1 MKSKFF
7 IRGGV
12 LLLVFLLVLFNSCSS
27 FSSESENDGSIKIQ
41 FDSKIIQNVLSGR
54 SAITYDS
61 EKDEVAYAGDVSFCL
76 TATLS
81 GDYAA
86 EASHTLTEQELANLE
101 SVSLS
106 IDKIPVDSH
115 VKLDVSLAYVWVYNS
130 EHHHESNIA
139 PRNYPIYAGST
150 EVDVASGENHV
161 SVTLKNATVPYFSR
175 TTKSQYFKSSG
186 TVTLYGT
193 LVTPL
198 VYQLVTGEICPAL
211 YYFVSEKAPDDVSAE
226 FQKYLASPSSD
237 DYKGEDYIF
246 TPVDTEYGNT
256 SQATGFMYEDTNRYD
271 YPSESIDVSNRTTDF
286 YAGWAIAYK
295 TPQGT
300 EKYLFSD
307 VTKFTHG
314 STFSIAS
321 VSYTNSTGKDYELAG
336 SVSKDNFKIKE
347 NWNGNEVEG
356 DIENYLSDSTITEA
370 NNFLGAKTF
379 MFQRYSETSSC
390 WVNIKFALPDFSD
403 CELSFHSDSWTD
415 EGGTTF
421 VSKWVS
427 LTQKGGSSNRDD
439 SFYRSF
445 APSTYSYSNG
455 SCVPYSI
462 DYRWTLDGEPIGQ
475 SGSATYLDAT
485 DIGTGALQLELT
497 VTPTEEVAQYCVDGS
512 EAKTYT
518 FDYTLK

>member
-1 MKSKFF
+1 M
-7 IRGGV
+7 
-12 LLLVFLLVLFNSCSS
+12 FNSCSS

-61 EKDEVAYAGDVSFCL
+61 EKDEVAYAGDVSFRL
-76 TATLS
+76 TAILS

-86 EASHTLTEQELANLE
+86 EASHKLTEQELANLE

-150 EVDVASGENHV
+150 EVDMASGENHV

-186 TVTLYGT
+186 TVKLYGT

-237 DYKGEDYIF
+237 DYKGEDYTF

-256 SQATGFMYEDTNRYD
+256 SASQATGFMYEDTNRYD

-321 VSYTNSTGKDYELAG
+321 VSYTNSTGEDYELAG

-356 DIENYLSDSTITEA
+356 DIENYLSDSDITDA
-370 NNFLGAKTF
+370 NKFLGAKTF
-379 MFQRYSETSSC
+379 MFQRYNSETSSC

-403 CELSFHSDSWTD
+403 CELSFHSDSRTD
-415 EGGTTF
+415 ENGTTF
-421 VSKWVS
+421 VSKGVS
-427 LTQKGGSSNRDD
+427 LTQKGGSAASE
-439 SFYRSF
+439 SFYDRF
-445 APSTYSYSNG
+445 YPSTYSYTNG
-455 SCVPYSI
+455 ETALVPYSNVCN
-462 DYRWTLDGEPIGQ
+462 WTLNGKPVENQ

-512 EAKTYT
+512 EAKTYKFT
-518 FDYTLK
+518 YTLK